1 MIIVKYIIEVEVIY
15 LVADFKIVCKIHDS
29 REVITQVGV
38 QEGDTTYAYNV
49 IDIVNRILDKKHRYY
64 TDKRGSLV
72 WVYAKKHPYSGRWFL
87 TTKPDSARENNL
99 DFLPK
104 CVLR

>member
-1 MIIVKYIIEVEVIY
+1 M
-15 LVADFKIVCKIHDS
+15 ADFKIVCKIHDS

-72 WVYAKKHPYSGRWFL
+72 
-87 TTKPDSARENNL
+87 
-99 DFLPK
+99 
-104 CVLR
+104 